1 MSGEGLASDF
11 AAEVA
16 QWRERGL
23 GRALGKASVSTSA
36 KAVDFTSNDYLG
48 LAKHPAV
55 IAAAVRATEEHGAGG
70 RASRL
75 LGGGAPG
82 TRKLELRFADW
93 LGAESALLMPSGYQ
107 ANVTLLPAI
116 AGQGDVIVSD
126 ELNHASLIDAMR
138 LSRATVH
145 VYGHGDVD
153 HAARLL
159 AEASSA
165 RRRYLVTESIFSMDG
180 DLAPL
185 AELEEAAANASA
197 GLIVDEAHA
206 IGVIGEGGRGGC
218 SAAGVMPLAR
228 IVTGGKSL
236 GSAGGFIIGAEALID
251 LLVHRGR
258 GFVFSTAVMPGI
270 VGALGAAL
278 GLVHD
283 ANEARARLRKFA
295 GVVARAAGAATPD
308 GAIVPVPIGDP
319 VRAVAAQ
326 AALASE
332 GFDVRAV
339 RPPTVPDGTAR
350 LRVVCRSD
358 HTEESVAGLAAALD
372 GQGGL
377 GAREALVQE
386 VPVSESSPRPLV
398 IVGTDTD
405 IGKTVVSA
413 AAALALDAWYWK
425 PVQTGDDS
433 DTLEV
438 ERLAGPLQ
446 SPLQGPSEGDDAAE
460 SGRAIAPPRYA
471 FRLPASPHTAA
482 AVENASID
490 VDELEIALE
499 RHRRAAAPRRLVVEL
514 AGGWLVPLVGD
525 VTQADWI
532 SRPRGAESG
541 LDVLLVARSSLGT
554 LNHTLLTL
562 EALRS
567 RGVTPRALVLVG
579 EPHEA
584 NAATLRGYVPHL
596 FELPRLER
604 LDRDALEA
612 WLSRH
617 PLKDALDHS
626 LSDLTDD

>member
-1 MSGEGLASDF
+1 
-11 AAEVA
+11 
-16 QWRERGL
+16 
-23 GRALGKASVSTSA
+23 
-36 KAVDFTSNDYLG
+36 
-48 LAKHPAV
+48 
-55 IAAAVRATEEHGAGG
+55 
-70 RASRL
+70 
-75 LGGGAPG
+75 
-82 TRKLELRFADW
+82 
-93 LGAESALLMPSGYQ
+93 
-107 ANVTLLPAI
+107 
-116 AGQGDVIVSD
+116 
-126 ELNHASLIDAMR
+126 
-138 LSRATVH
+138 
-145 VYGHGDVD
+145 
-153 HAARLL
+153 
-159 AEASSA
+159 
-165 RRRYLVTESIFSMDG
+165 
-180 DLAPL
+180 
-185 AELEEAAANASA
+185 
-197 GLIVDEAHA
+197 
-206 IGVIGEGGRGGC
+206 
-218 SAAGVMPLAR
+218 
-228 IVTGGKSL
+228 
-236 GSAGGFIIGAEALID
+236 
-251 LLVHRGR
+251 
-258 GFVFSTAVMPGI
+258 
-270 VGALGAAL
+270 
-278 GLVHD
+278 
-283 ANEARARLRKFA
+283 
-295 GVVARAAGAATPD
+295 
-308 GAIVPVPIGDP
+308 
-319 VRAVAAQ
+319 
-326 AALASE
+326 
-332 GFDVRAV
+332 
-339 RPPTVPDGTAR
+339 
-350 LRVVCRSD
+350 
-358 HTEESVAGLAAALD
+358 
-372 GQGGL
+372 
-377 GAREALVQE
+377 
-386 VPVSESSPRPLV
+386 
-398 IVGTDTD
+398 
-405 IGKTVVSA
+405 VVSA

-438 ERLAGPLQ
+438 ERLAGPLQSPLQ